1 MGAESIE
8 WHEQC
13 LRNSIETHK
22 QYHLRRLEL
31 AIEAERR
38 IREHNEHYAKQ
49 IARAKKMKKKS
60 FDAERFAA
68 D

>member
-13 LRNSIETHK
+13 LQNSIETHK
-22 QYHLRRLEL
+22 QYLRRLEL
-31 AIEAERR
+31 AVEAERG
-38 IREHNEHYAKQ
+38 IRENNEQYARQ

-60 FDAERFAA
+60 FDRDRFAA